1 MTIFIFWKWQLI
13 KPFPA
18 GGGGVCLISNG
29 AATQSRLCYWP
40 ITARQGNSSTLKAI
54 ISRLNTCKTTIK
66 TDRDKGRL
74 GSWFLAGAWH
84 LQKLPQIPCKLM
96 RNEPVISVWTT
107 YFSENQNHNR
117 KVISLSFQWMP
128 YTFINGTSIENS
140 DKQRT
145 FLRESGKL
153 RNLKPHLLA

>member
-66 TDRDKGRL
+66 TDRDKRRL

-84 LQKLPQIPCKLM
+84 LQLPQIPCKLM
-96 RNEPVISVWTT
+96 RNVVLTN
-107 YFSENQNHNR
+107 YFCLNQLFLF
-117 KVISLSFQWMP
+117 KPLISL
-128 YTFINGTSIENS
+128 
-140 DKQRT
+140 RT
-145 FLRESGKL
+145 WLFCYGSSSQKAITEKLFL
-153 RNLKPHLLA
+153 